1 MKKQLKRLSAIAI
14 LVLSI
19 LAIMQMAVYAQDKSN
34 VSLLKT
40 SEESYIIYVEDTLN
54 TEFLFG
60 FSDNLETNEEDLK
73 FTASGLDS
81 NEANV
86 AYMTKE
92 LAETYTT
99 GKVYMW
105 VKTDSKLA
113 TYEIDLS
120 KAVTNSEIEFVNT
133 TTKRIEVET
142 DGNEKT
148 EEDENGVKITHSQGK
163 ITITEEGEAFSYYMI
178 KVENEETTNFVKL
191 ANQIMAG
198 QNLSNYERIT
208 LIRQFTDTYIKML
221 NEATEKWEAVSET
234 KEILQPQESEKGDTY
249 IVLMK
254 NDETLEND
262 VQILIC
268 NDGQNI
274 EVEEAKKVTIYE
286 VTKLPVTY
294 DSIITLILAL
304 VVIIAVILIL
314 VVIKSKSEK
323 KEA

>member
-1 MKKQLKRLSAIAI
+1 MKKQLKRLIAIAL
-14 LVLSI
+14 LVFSI
-19 LAIMQMAVYAQDKSN
+19 LAIMQMAVYAQEKSK

>member
-262 VQILIC
+262 VQILVC